1 MLSYAFRKVV
11 LSSRATLY
19 ANKGWL
25 GQTLVEPQVPQ
36 GSRKRSEKCWHP
48 GRSGWH
54 SLGRTWEQSDKG
66 CDAGTGQVSRSFC
79 ALHVTFCKLHTVT
92 GVCLPACLSACL
104 SALLEA
110 CLSLS
115 LFSVCPSVCP
125 SCLCMCVAASLF
137 CVCVCICACVHV
149 RGGIAVC
156 IQVCVCVH
164 ICLCVCVHICLSVGL
179 NGL

>member
-79 ALHVTFCKLHTVT
+79 ALHVAFCKLHTVT

-110 CLSLS
+110 SLS

-137 CVCVCICACVHV
+137 CVCAYVL
-149 RGGIAVC
+149 
-156 IQVCVCVH
+156 VCVCVGVLRCASKYVCVP
-164 ICLCVCVHICLSVGL
+164 ICLCVCVTSEQM
-179 NGL
+179 